1 MANLSTGVI
10 LKTKQ
15 IRRADSVINQHNFFS
30 SITIK
35 TNYTGHS
42 NDWASTKVFS
52 QENHLLSHKIFEAA

>member
-15 IRRADSVINQHNFFS
+15 IRRADSVVNQHNFF

-42 NDWASTKVFS
+42 NDWASTKVSS